1 MSERGTTFFVNAY
14 TINTREVTNMKK
26 ISNVMRGVS
35 SVTASVLALSV
46 LGTGIANSYRK
57 NLDEQL
63 GTTSYVTST
72 DEASARFVKDYSTI
86 EDMAAAAK
94 DIAVREGEEG
104 TVIMKNDNNVF
115 PIAATQKV
123 ALFGMAAYAPY
134 PYNSGD
140 LRAGNDD
147 AVDLRQALK
156 DAGITVD
163 STLEDIY
170 MNKILNPHDVEQT
183 NRWTGAVSIVTGY
196 DNIYTTSVGDME
208 DFVINEISPDR
219 FTQMGVSDDWKS
231 SIDKDN
237 TVAVCVFARP
247 GGESNTYAQGS
258 AVNAAGES
266 TGEDPLALSGDE
278 LAVIDAAKETCS
290 KVVVLLN
297 SGNAMG
303 IAQIAEDVIKML

>member
-1 MSERGTTFFVNAY
+1 
-14 TINTREVTNMKK
+14 MKK

-134 PYNSGD
+134 
-140 LRAGNDD
+140 RIIA
-147 AVDLRQALK
+147 
-156 DAGITVD
+156 
-163 STLEDIY
+163 
-170 MNKILNPHDVEQT
+170 
-183 NRWTGAVSIVTGY
+183 
-196 DNIYTTSVGDME
+196 
-208 DFVINEISPDR
+208 
-219 FTQMGVSDDWKS
+219 
-231 SIDKDN
+231 
-237 TVAVCVFARP
+237 
-247 GGESNTYAQGS
+247 
-258 AVNAAGES
+258 
-266 TGEDPLALSGDE
+266 
-278 LAVIDAAKETCS
+278 ETCVRAMMMQLICARHS
-290 KVVVLLN
+290 KMQASVLTAHLK
-297 SGNAMG
+297 
-303 IAQIAEDVIKML
+303 IYI